1 VIQEVTRPIVEV
13 CAVFLVL
20 MVIGMASVPVAALTN
35 TVKARPLSPEIQSS
49 DVDGFAYRASFR
61 LPGGLE
67 GLLIRSSFA
76 VTYLYQSQPP
86 ILSQLY
92 MSVEMAFIYGKT
104 ILGRAVIQNISIGS
118 IAYYPK
124 WHDSSG
130 HLHDMYMV
138 NPLFAFNG
146 SIADGQQAGGTLLM
160 DSEAF
165 SMYVIDLGGTLVID
179 RLVFILGD
187 GQQVPLVQGKAEI
200 VLEKYY
206 NDFDPQAASLHA
218 TDNLTSTA
226 DSRMLTVFA
235 SGDAIIPLIV
245 VLDYIIAFSLIGT
258 AFLLIVFIVL
268 HRTGRIRLPF
278 GRVRTLM
285 HRPNSRTREAHSQ

>member
-1 VIQEVTRPIVEV
+1 MNRPIVGLY
-13 CAVFLVL
+13 AVFLML
-20 MVIGMASVPVAALTN
+20 AVITVAIVPVAASTN
-35 TVKARPLSPEIQSS
+35 TTTARPLSPEIQSY
-49 DVDGFAYRASFR
+49 DVDGFVYRASFR

-104 ILGRAVIQNISIGS
+104 ILGRAVIQNISIES
-118 IAYYPK
+118 VAYYPK

-130 HLHDMYMV
+130 HLHDMYMI

-146 SIADGQQAGGTLLM
+146 SIADGQEAGGTLLM

-165 SMYVIDLGGTLVID
+165 SMYVIDFGGTLVID

-187 GQQVPLVQGKAEI
+187 GQQIPLVQGKAEI

-206 NDFDPQAASLHA
+206 NDFGPQAASLHA

-235 SGDAIIPLIV
+235 SGNPIIPLIV
-245 VLDYIIAFSLIGT
+245 VLDYIISFSLMGT
-258 AFLLIVFIVL
+258 AFLLIVLIVL

-285 HRPNSRTREAHSQ
+285 HRPNPKTREARSQ